1 MNSLQ
6 SVALLTSTVYFID
19 NYIKQVLSQSTEH
32 DQIIVLLGD
41 NMMFL
46 SEMIEGVHNMMS
58 TYGDDLKKY
67 NSLGLVYMDSTDD
80 ISAYMEKTPKF
91 EEMLTRKSRL
101 ITTYNRNNKTTDW
114 YPDLF
119 QRTKSKMQDITEQVL
134 GQSFTVRLMF
144 TFDRFK
150 KRSGGKPA
158 SGI

>member
-1 MNSLQ
+1 
-6 SVALLTSTVYFID
+6 
-19 NYIKQVLSQSTEH
+19 
-32 DQIIVLLGD
+32 
-41 NMMFL
+41 
-46 SEMIEGVHNMMS
+46 
-58 TYGDDLKKY
+58 
-67 NSLGLVYMDSTDD
+67 
-80 ISAYMEKTPKF
+80 MEKTPKF